1 MIAIKGYEILHII
14 FVTSVILFTFDL
26 IAAFLVAQ
34 YKVQEA
40 KVGFFFDVNNSKNVP
55 RHFLLKGWIK

>member
-1 MIAIKGYEILHII
+1 MIAIKGYEILRIM

-40 KVGFFFDVNNSKNVP
+40 KVGFFF
-55 RHFLLKGWIK
+55 

>member
-14 FVTSVILFTFDL
+14 FVTSVILFTLDL

-40 KVGFFFDVNNSKNVP
+40 KVGFFFLMWTTVKMYLDI
-55 RHFLLKGWIK
+55 FF